1 MGQAIRI
8 IDLLNRTQN
17 AALLP
22 GQVVD
27 YVKYPNN
34 VYDYTKWKNANT
46 YYGLNVSGLTLSLSG
61 RSAVITNYLNYSL
74 DLGINKSATNNS
86 AVMVADNVKD
96 AIPRG
101 KKIRFQLQES
111 VVNKT
116 KIDYFNIGYYTSS
129 TGAYTKVDG
138 YTYSSGVDESTTGYF
153 YVYWDEVTSENRFLY
168 VEGGK
173 LGSNKNL
180 YYSDNINFPGTWKSL
195 GSYASW
201 RFFPGDFQTVTQS
214 GINYHSYVYNS
225 GYTSPTYTD
234 WEVQDNT
241 KPEGGTR
248 GMTYHEYT
256 YKLTKISFWIRNSND
271 GTPGADSETAVTMRT
286 YGWFYSCY
294 SDTSCSCDCNDS
306 QCYVYT
312 S

>member
-8 IDLLNRTQN
+8 IDLLDKTQN

-27 YVKYPNN
+27 YVKYPSNI
-34 VYDYTKWKNANT
+34 YSKWTDANT

-61 RSAVITNYLNYSL
+61 RSAVVTNYLNYTL
-74 DLGINKSATNNS
+74 DLGINKSTTNNF
-86 AVMVADNVKD
+86 AVMVTDNVKD

-111 VVNKT
+111 VGGKT
-116 KIDYFNIGYYTSS
+116 KIDYFNIGYYTVSNS
-129 TGAYTKVDG
+129 TYTKVDG
-138 YTYSSGVDESTTGYF
+138 YTYSSGVDESTSGYF
-153 YVYWDEVTSENRFLY
+153 YVYWDAVTSANRFLY
-168 VEGGK
+168 IEGGK

-201 RFFPGDFQTVTQS
+201 RVFPGNFQTVTQS
-214 GINYHSYVYNS
+214 GIKYHSYVYSS
-225 GYTSPTYTD
+225 GYTNPTYTD
-234 WEVQDNT
+234 WEVADNT
-241 KPEGGTR
+241 NPAGGTR

-256 YKLTKISFWIRNSND
+256 YKLTKISFWIRNSGD
-271 GTPGADSETAVTMRT
+271 GTPGADLETAATTRT
-286 YGWFYSCY
+286 YAWFYNCY
-294 SDTSCSCDCNDS
+294 SDTSCSCDSYCSSD
-306 QCYVYT
+306 CTYT

>member
-8 IDLLNRTQN
+8 IDLLDRTQN

-27 YVKYPNN
+27 YIKYPNS
-34 VYDYTKWKNANT
+34 VYTKWQTANS
-46 YYGLNVSGLTLSLSG
+46 YYSLNVSGLSMSLSG
-61 RSAVITNYLNYSL
+61 RSAVVNNYLNYTL
-74 DLGINKSATNNS
+74 DLGISNSMTNNY
-86 AVMVADNVKD
+86 AVMTADNIKD

-111 VVNKT
+111 VVGKT
-116 KIDYFNIGYYTSS
+116 KIDYFNIGYYTAANS
-129 TGAYTKVDG
+129 AYTKVDG
-138 YTYSSGVDESTTGYF
+138 YTYSSGVDGSTSGYF
-153 YVYWDEVTSENRFLY
+153 YVYWDTVTSANRFLY

-173 LGSNKNL
+173 LASNKNL
-180 YYSDNINFPGTWKSL
+180 FYSDNINFPGTWKSL

-201 RFFPGDFQTVTQS
+201 KFFPSDFQTVTQS
-214 GINYHSYVYNS
+214 GIKYHSYVYNS
-225 GYTSPTYTD
+225 GYTNPTYTD
-234 WEVQDNT
+234 LEVASNP
-241 KPEGGTR
+241 KPGGDTR

-271 GTPGADSETAVTMRT
+271 GTPGADSETSASTRT
-286 YGWFYSCY
+286 YAWFYNCY
-294 SDTSCSCDCNDS
+294 SDTTCSCDSVCSSD
-306 QCYVYT
+306 CVAYT